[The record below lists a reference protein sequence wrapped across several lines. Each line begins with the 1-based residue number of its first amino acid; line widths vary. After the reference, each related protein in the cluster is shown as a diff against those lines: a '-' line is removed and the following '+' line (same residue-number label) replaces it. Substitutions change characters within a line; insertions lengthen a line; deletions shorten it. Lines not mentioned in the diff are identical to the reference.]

1 MCSGS
6 SDFQAE
12 TWLNDINV
20 KIYIYFFFYQCVTNQ
35 AKTNKTNRGGNAVW
49 ECCVFVCLGWNDFAN
64 EEVELRV

>member
-20 KIYIYFFFYQCVTNQ
+20 KIYIYIFLSMCDQPG
-35 AKTNKTNRGGNAVW
+35 KNKQNEPRG
-49 ECCVFVCLGWNDFAN
+49 ECSVGVLCF
-64 EEVELRV
+64 RVSRLE